1 MTEQAAAEP
10 QVVCKP
16 MGMIGADRVV
26 ACEQARL
33 ESRQRTIT
41 RSDAGIRSGAG
52 CGVVSDNCEYSS
64 RTKQP
69 HGQPEMVV
77 ELACMAK
84 CQTKVRAPLLAT
96 EKRMGPTC

>member
-52 CGVVSDNCEYSS
+52 CGVVSDNSSS
-64 RTKQP
+64 RTNQP
-69 HGQPEMVV
+69 HDQPEMVV